1 MYVLQGSHVYSSI
14 PQLQAKR
21 KLQDMVSLGILL
33 QPCGHCVY
41 FSLCS
46 VCVYVFVVVTDCN
59 SCSRSSASHEA
70 DLQHN
75 DFRRSSK
82 FSSSICSA
90 CALSLSSVGGMSS
103 MSIVCVISLSFNR
116 AREKNCAC
124 KTSFCLA
131 HSAVNIL

>member
-1 MYVLQGSHVYSSI
+1 MSI
-14 PQLQAKR
+14 LAFLSCRLKENYRTWFP
-21 KLQDMVSLGILL
+21 SE
-33 QPCGHCVY
+33 HCCNRVDIVCI
-41 FSLCS
+41 SPS
-46 VCVYVFVVVTDCN
+46 VVCVYVFVVVTDCN